1 MSRHRYHGQEDSIFC
16 GLYSGSA
23 FEWESVLM
31 LVYLGRKRFLLVA
44 DGLSYFL
51 LALFDVLAHNLSFF
65 TSPSNFNSF
74 RAFDLAIGAFLLLC
88 RCS

>member
-1 MSRHRYHGQEDSIFC
+1 MGKCTDA
-16 GLYSGSA
+16 G
-23 FEWESVLM
+23 V
-31 LVYLGRKRFLLVA
+31 LGRKRFLLVA

-74 RAFDLAIGAFLLLC
+74 RAFDLAIGALLPLC
-88 RCS
+88 RCL